1 MINVSQLPSSKI
13 NREID
18 ELKTRKVPLTYRRFS
33 DPFKVPDNTALLQ
46 ALLLAQTGKDSE
58 IPNIIKSTTNS
69 AFSQAINSM
78 KDSPV
83 LLNNVSINHNTVPI
97 RTPSSDAIRIS
108 GKLVPSSVEA
118 SNLNPTPELT
128 PELTPTAVNQFNVK
142 DRLNIGHINQKTIF
156 NPEIDIE
163 KETKTIANAKSKIIT
178 IKNEID
184 SLINEKEDNILKEG
198 RNPLGEVGY
207 NSKIQRLT
215 KAKNA
220 IEKSIINSNE
230 RIIKLNRGIATN
242 KSNIE
247 KQAGIIVKNV
257 TAKKKSKFRNSE
269 M

>member
-13 NREID
+13 NREIE
-18 ELKTRKVPLTYRRFS
+18 ELKTRSVPLTYRRFS
-33 DPFKVPDNTALLQ
+33 DPFKIPDQTALLQ
-46 ALLLAQTGKDSE
+46 AILLAQTGKDSE

-78 KDSPV
+78 KDAPV
-83 LLNNVSINHNTVPI
+83 LLNNVSINHNTIPI
-97 RTPSSDAIRIS
+97 RTPSSDAIRVS
-108 GKLVPSSVEA
+108 GKLNPSGVEVT
-118 SNLNPTPELT
+118 NLNPTPEIQ
-128 PELTPTAVNQFNVK
+128 PELTPTAINQLNVK

-163 KETKTIANAKSKIIT
+163 TETKTIANAKSKIIT
-178 IKNEID
+178 INNEID

-198 RNPLGEVGY
+198 SNAFGQLGY

-215 KAKNA
+215 KVKNA
-220 IEKSIINSNE
+220 IEKSITNSNE
-230 RIIKLNRGIATN
+230 RITKLNRGIATG
-242 KSNIE
+242 KSNME

-257 TAKKKSKFRNSE
+257 TKKKSKFRNSE

>member
-1 MINVSQLPSSKI
+1 MINVSQLPSSRI
-13 NREID
+13 NRQLE

-33 DPFKVPDNTALLQ
+33 DPFKIPDQTALLQ
-46 ALLLAQTGKDSE
+46 AILLAQTGKDSE

-83 LLNNVSINHNTVPI
+83 LLNNVSINHNTIPI
-97 RTPSSDAIRIS
+97 RTQPTDTIRIS
-108 GKLVPSSVEA
+108 GKLNPSGVEV
-118 SNLNPTPELT
+118 SNLTATAENQ
-128 PELTPTAVNQFNVK
+128 PELTPTSVNQFNVK

-207 NSKIQRLT
+207 TSKIQRLT
-215 KAKNA
+215 KAKSE

-230 RIIKLNRGIATN
+230 RITKLNRGIVTN
-242 KSNIE
+242 KSKIE

-257 TAKKKSKFRNSE
+257 TAKKKSNSRNSE

>member
-108 GKLVPSSVEA
+108 GKLNPSSVEV

-128 PELTPTAVNQFNVK
+128 PELTPAAVNQFNVK

-163 KETKTIANAKSKIIT
+163 KESKIIT